1 MKPKPNPPRSP
12 FDKGGARGDLF
23 NGLLIHHTSP
33 LIKSATQNIAL
44 IGFMAV
50 GKSAIGRNLARR
62 LRRRFVDLDRV
73 IEKAEGLK
81 VRDIFAQKGEAYF
94 RELEKR
100 TLAEVLGRHG
110 QVIATGGGVVMDDEN
125 LTLLR
130 EKALL
135 IGLTA
140 SVEVLLHRAGT
151 GVKRPLLN
159 GVDRKERVEELLEQR
174 RLRYSQAHMMIDT
187 SNLGIDQVVEAI
199 LRSIR

>member
-1 MKPKPNPPRSP
+1 L
-12 FDKGGARGDLF
+12 A
-23 NGLLIHHTSP
+23 
-33 LIKSATQNIAL
+33 KSATQNIAL

-62 LRRRFVDLDRV
+62 LRRRFVDLDRL
-73 IEKAEGLK
+73 IEKAEGHK
-81 VRDIFAQKGEAYF
+81 VRDIFAQKGEGYF
-94 RELEKR
+94 RDVEKR
-100 TLAEVLGRHG
+100 TLAEVLGRRS

-130 EKALL
+130 EKALV

-140 SVEVLLHRAGT
+140 SVDVLLDRAGT

-174 RLRYSQAHMMIDT
+174 KLRYAQAHMMIDT
-187 SNLGIDQVVEAI
+187 SDLSIDQVVEAI
-199 LRSIR
+199 LRSMH